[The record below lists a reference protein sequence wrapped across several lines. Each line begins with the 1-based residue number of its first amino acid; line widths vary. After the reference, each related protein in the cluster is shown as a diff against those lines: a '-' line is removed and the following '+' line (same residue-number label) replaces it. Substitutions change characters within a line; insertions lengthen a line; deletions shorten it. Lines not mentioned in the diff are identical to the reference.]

1 MGAVPPS
8 EGAGNR
14 GAASLGGDGEWGGGL
29 EARRET
35 ELAFCARPHPES
47 LPWVH
52 LSSQLPCDV
61 RGIVSIMTM
70 KTCGRGDH
78 AAGLGSRVELCAH
91 QGCTLCAAPPR
102 PCRDWWG

>member
-1 MGAVPPS
+1 M
-8 EGAGNR
+8 
-14 GAASLGGDGEWGGGL
+14 

-35 ELAFCARPHPES
+35 ELAFCTRPHPES

-52 LSSQLPCDV
+52 LSSQLLCDA

-70 KTCGRGDH
+70 KTRGRGDH
-78 AAGLGSRVELCAH
+78 AAGLGSRVEPCVH

-102 PCRDWWG
+102 PCRTGGDEVGAGHHREARGSRCGLPTS